1 MYSVSSLST
10 SHLSSQCHLLP
21 PSSALPRW
29 ARRSPGHRLLRQ
41 VSDSRIPGFKSPSF
55 SISEEGSTFGLPGWS
70 NESIRSSHGGSS
82 DGGST
87 PVFLDFMTTSHRES
101 WSFDSENRDRIS
113 RLSGRISSSPSIDIQ
128 SCGVCLKLLSQK
140 SSLGSQKIISTNE
153 LAVVAVLICGHA
165 YHAECLENMT
175 PEISKYDPAC
185 PICTFGEKQTAKLSE
200 KALRAEMDMKVKNSK
215 QSRKRVM
222 DGVLDSDSL
231 GFARQ
236 KSSGHESRGLKMC
249 SSSSMKSSSGK
260 PFLRRHFSF
269 GSKGSRSMS
278 DYHSTRKKGFFWTRS
293 SKEWARFASFKEVHI
308 SLILCNLIYVSIFL
322 D

>member
-21 PSSALPRW
+21 PSSAPPRW
-29 ARRSPGHRLLRQ
+29 ARRSPGHRLRQ